1 MLPETQYTKMNA
13 NVIQHC
19 VWVTDHSDNLTI
31 PTVNYALFFGRNSE
45 NQVNCYLQ
53 CLINDARSGLSKQL
67 ND

>member
-31 PTVNYALFFGRNSE
+31 PTVNYALFFWE
-45 NQVNCYLQ
+45 
-53 CLINDARSGLSKQL
+53 KQ
-67 ND
+67 